1 MELGGRSIGAA
12 HGGPASGERMD
23 QNRVSEDC
31 GKSQPQAEKVSLG
44 LGQDRA
50 IWPTSQSGL
59 GRSTGPVV
67 ALEDEQG
74 NMD

>member
-1 MELGGRSIGAA
+1 MELGGRLIGAA

-23 QNRVSEDC
+23 QNRVPEDC
-31 GKSQPQAEKVSLG
+31 GKGQPQAKKVSLG

-50 IWPTSQSGL
+50 RWLCLQGGL

-67 ALEDEQG
+67 ALKDEQG